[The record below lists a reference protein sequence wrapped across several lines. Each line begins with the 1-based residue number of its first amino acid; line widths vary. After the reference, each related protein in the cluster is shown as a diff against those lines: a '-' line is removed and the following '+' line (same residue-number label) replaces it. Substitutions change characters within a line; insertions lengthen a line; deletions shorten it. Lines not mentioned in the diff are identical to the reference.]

1 MLSIFTDRFC
11 PCNLAL
17 HIGRLST
24 HSCHMTGVL
33 LLLYHPDICPNM
45 CAKSNTSA
53 EPKRCFVVMGF
64 GIKTDYA
71 TGRKLDLNKSYRL
84 LIKPV
89 VEERGLI
96 CIRAD
101 EIRHSGSI
109 DLPMYRELLK
119 ADVVIADLSTANV
132 NAFYELGIRH
142 ALRPRT
148 TIVISEDKLTYP
160 FDLNHIKITSY
171 THLGDGIEYEEV
183 ERFRKVLGETLQ
195 AVLDKEDP
203 DSPVY
208 TYLDQLQPPTLEE
221 RIEKAIENEISD
233 DDSVATVIRA
243 PKKLKIKENK
253 TLALLI
259 EQGEEAIKE
268 HEFTKAKALFDSAL
282 LIGNDPQN
290 PSLHNDPYLIHRLAL
305 ATYKSQQPDP
315 VTALKNALELLKQLD
330 LDHTN
335 DPETVTQ
342 AGAVEKKLYEI
353 GEGDEHLSNAILFF
367 QRGYYLLNNRY
378 NGINLAYTLNCRANS
393 SLCTTKEE
401 QIADMVYANH
411 TRRRVLYI
419 CDKNWNDIKKR
430 EERESKDGEENEER
444 LKQRSFDNENKFWIC
459 VNRAEA
465 YFGLGDFEN
474 YKKAI
479 AEAETIEHE
488 AWMMTSFEDQ
498 VESLRVLLQ
507 TNGHLLNPAWKEG
520 G

>member
-1 MLSIFTDRFC
+1 
-11 PCNLAL
+11 
-17 HIGRLST
+17 
-24 HSCHMTGVL
+24 
-33 LLLYHPDICPNM
+33 
-45 CAKSNTSA
+45 
-53 EPKRCFVVMGF
+53 MGF

-89 VEERGLI
+89 VEEKGLI

-101 EIRHSGSI
+101 EIRHSGAI

-160 FDLNHIKITSY
+160 FDLNHINITSY
-171 THLGDGIEYEEV
+171 THLGEGIEYEEV
-183 ERFRKVLGETLQ
+183 ERFRKVLGDTLQ

-208 TYLDQLQPPTLEE
+208 TFLDQLQPPTLEE
-221 RIEKAIENEISD
+221 QIEQAVENEKAKD
-233 DDSVATVIRA
+233 DRMIPSAKES
-243 PKKLKIKENK
+243 KKKSKIKENK

-259 EQGEEAIKE
+259 EQGEEAIIKKDY
-268 HEFTKAKALFDSAL
+268 TKAKSLFESAI

-290 PSLHNDPYLIHRLAL
+290 PSLNNDPYLIQRLAL
-305 ATYKSQQPDP
+305 ATYKSKKPDEI
-315 VTALKNALELLKQLD
+315 TALKDSLQLLTQID

-335 DPETVTQ
+335 DPETVTL
-342 AGAVEKKLYEI
+342 AGAVEKKLFEL
-353 GEGDEHLSNAILFF
+353 GQGDAHLSNAILLF

-378 NGINLAYTLNCRANS
+378 NGINLAYTLNCRATS
-393 SLCTTKEE
+393 SLCKTREE

-419 CDKNWNDIKKR
+419 CDNDWNAIMEMEKR
-430 EERESKDGEENEER
+430 ESGGNEPNEEL
-444 LKQRSFDNENKFWIC
+444 LKQRSFTNERKFWIC
-459 VNRAEA
+459 VNRAES
-465 YFGLGDFEN
+465 YFGLGEFDS
-474 YKKAI
+474 YKKAVE
-479 AEAETIEHE
+479 EARTITHE
-488 AWMMTSFEDQ
+488 PWMMASFEDQ
-498 VESLRVLLQ
+498 VTRLRKLLLK
-507 TNGHLLNPAWKEG
+507 NADLLNPPWKEPV
-520 G
+520 